1 MIKKALVFIV
11 ETIAVFN
18 LFVVLPGIAGYI
30 ENHYTREATV
40 ICVNDDEVVV
50 DDTTG
55 NEWAFYGTGY
65 IEGDTVK
72 MKMFTNYTDSNI
84 YDDEIVDAKIVK

>member
-11 ETIAVFN
+11 ETIEVFN
-18 LFVVLPGIAGYI
+18 LFFVLPGIAGYI

-40 ICVNDDEVVV
+40 ICVNEDEIIVN
-50 DDTTG
+50 DKTG
-55 NEWAFYGTGY
+55 NKWAFYGTDY
-65 IEGDTVK
+65 TEGDTVK

-84 YDDEIVDAKIVK
+84 YDDEIIDVKIVK

>member
-11 ETIAVFN
+11 ETIVVFN

-55 NEWAFYGTGY
+55 NEWCFYGTGY
-65 IEGDTVK
+65 TEGDTVK